1 MIKIMYE
8 FMIDINLPV
17 PFTDDFL
24 SLVPKQRA
32 LVNRLMNEGTISSYA
47 LSIESGKLW
56 ITVIAETEA
65 DVKELTGSF
74 PIAGHILYKVNKL
87 TFHNSINFK
96 VPEFSLN

>member
-8 FMIDINLPV
+8 FMVDINLPV
-17 PFTDDFL
+17 PFTDEFL
-24 SLVPKQRA
+24 SLIPRQRA
-32 LVNRLMNEGTISSYA
+32 IVNRLMNEGAISGYA

-56 ITVIAETEA
+56 ITVIAENEA
-65 DVKELTGSF
+65 GARELIESF
-74 PIAGHILYKVNKL
+74 PIAGNILYKINKL